1 VWQAA
6 RLAVFPASGDEPGD
20 VAQHRRRLAANSF
33 IFRRALRRGSRF
45 ADRLG
50 LRIADR
56 LGKHR
61 MQLSL
66 GALLRSRVTVFC
78 HLVLRRYLSSD
89 FAASLAKR
97 SAFNRS

>member
-1 VWQAA
+1 MWQAA

-20 VAQHRRRLAANSF
+20 GAQHGRSLAANSF
-33 IFRRALRRGSRF
+33 ILSRALRRGSRF

-56 LGKHR
+56 LGQHR

-66 GALLRSRVTVFC
+66 GADRAI
-78 HLVLRRYLSSD
+78 
-89 FAASLAKR
+89 AALAFT
-97 SAFNRS
+97 SG